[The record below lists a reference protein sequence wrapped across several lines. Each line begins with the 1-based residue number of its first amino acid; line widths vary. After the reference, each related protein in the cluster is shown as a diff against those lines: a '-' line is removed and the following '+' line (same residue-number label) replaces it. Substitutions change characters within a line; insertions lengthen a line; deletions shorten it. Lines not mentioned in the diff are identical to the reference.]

1 MVERISSQQVSS
13 NNAAQTTQTRK
24 VQQSGKKPIFEPSD
38 NKKCATSQTLADGS
52 TSVTHA
58 DGTVEVT
65 KPDGTKII
73 TNKKDNYTK
82 TINPDK
88 SSVEQKDNKTT
99 YRNKDNKIT
108 KIVEEKN
115 GKEVRTDFE
124 YSDKKVIAR
133 VYDGTDD
140 NANLTSVTV
149 SEQKD
154 GHKISSKYN
163 SEEDMKNNKLSE
175 RIIDIDNP
183 TTMKTEKY
191 SYDANGN
198 IKIVTTDTS
207 GKSTTKYTNSEG
219 KEISETDFKEEAP
232 DKPDTEDGKTTHTV
246 VKGETIHKMVTD
258 ALKTQGIDAPTDEQI
273 KAAKKAFLAENNDLV
288 QTYTGSK
295 KEWQNN
301 KFFMPD
307 AVVKFPDF
315 KKVFSNEE
323 TKVDKT
329 DKSDK
334 TTTTNDKKAA
344 EEQRAEI
351 QQQLG
356 DKYVVELDK
365 DGKIVVKDTKGNV
378 LPEMTKLANDNT
390 TDEEDI
396 DKMMSMDK
404 NKNNQLELA
413 EYSKFIYNMLDEA
426 KLELKGE
433 DAVKAQ
439 KLIHESFKTLDTN
452 KNGGVDRKELQAKAK
467 EVIQKLTDDI
477 NKI

>member
-1 MVERISSQQVSS
+1 M
-13 NNAAQTTQTRK
+13 
-24 VQQSGKKPIFEPSD
+24 
-38 NKKCATSQTLADGS
+38 
-52 TSVTHA
+52 
-58 DGTVEVT
+58 
-65 KPDGTKII
+65 
-73 TNKKDNYTK
+73 
-82 TINPDK
+82 
-88 SSVEQKDNKTT
+88 
-99 YRNKDNKIT
+99 
-108 KIVEEKN
+108 
-115 GKEVRTDFE
+115 
-124 YSDKKVIAR
+124 
-133 VYDGTDD
+133 
-140 NANLTSVTV
+140 
-149 SEQKD
+149 
-154 GHKISSKYN
+154 
-163 SEEDMKNNKLSE
+163 
-175 RIIDIDNP
+175 
-183 TTMKTEKY
+183 
-191 SYDANGN
+191 
-198 IKIVTTDTS
+198 TTDTS
-207 GKSTTKYTNSEG
+207 GKSTTKYTDSEG
-219 KEISETDFKEEAP
+219 KEIPETDFKEEAP

-334 TTTTNDKKAA
+334 TTTNDKKAA
-344 EEQRAEI
+344 EERRAEI

-356 DKYVVELDK
+356 AKYVVELDK

-390 TDEEDI
+390 TDEENI

-477 NKI
+477 SKI